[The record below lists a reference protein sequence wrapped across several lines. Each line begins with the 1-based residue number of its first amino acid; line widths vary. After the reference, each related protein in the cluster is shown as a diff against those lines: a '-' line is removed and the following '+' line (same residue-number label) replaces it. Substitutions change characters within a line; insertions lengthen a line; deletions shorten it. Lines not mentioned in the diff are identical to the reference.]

1 MPSADSVSP
10 PDAVIPW
17 RMRRDVIV
25 RAAAGGGD
33 AGWTLKDPLSLAYF
47 RLRDAEYAVVRLLDD
62 RMTYG
67 EVLDALRRT
76 FPAEAWSLENLKA
89 FIGSLVQSGL
99 LTSLRMGQGRALAKQ
114 RELARQRGRWG
125 LLTKVLSLRWQGIDP
140 EPLLR
145 RVEPRTRWL
154 FRPLTL
160 AACPLTA
167 RSAGVFIAATASRQR
182 APSGINADAGFHNP
196 RLTAPGSAA
205 GSATSPIGNPR
216 RSRPGISVR

>member
-17 RMRRDVIV
+17 RMRRDVIA

-47 RLRDAEYAVVRLLDD
+47 RLRDAEYSVVRLLDD

-99 LTSLRMGQGRALAKQ
+99 LT
-114 RELARQRGRWG
+114 
-125 LLTKVLSLRWQGIDP
+125 
-140 EPLLR
+140 
-145 RVEPRTRWL
+145 
-154 FRPLTL
+154 
-160 AACPLTA
+160 
-167 RSAGVFIAATASRQR
+167 
-182 APSGINADAGFHNP
+182 
-196 RLTAPGSAA
+196 
-205 GSATSPIGNPR
+205 
-216 RSRPGISVR
+216 